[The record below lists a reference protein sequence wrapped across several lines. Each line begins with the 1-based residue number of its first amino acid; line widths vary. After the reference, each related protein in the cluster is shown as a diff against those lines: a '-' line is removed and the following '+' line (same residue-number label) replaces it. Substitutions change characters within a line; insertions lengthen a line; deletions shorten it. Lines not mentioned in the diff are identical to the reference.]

1 MREITA
7 KIFYN
12 LRSFLKDTLMLLRHN
27 LRSTILFSLWCG
39 LLFLYIMDLTKRVCY
54 SILTRTQ
61 GISYIDKTNLTVL
74 LRPVPFLL
82 LTFYLIVLTFCALFE
97 IGGLLHA
104 FSMAQVGRDTD
115 PLNMIYEGLT
125 TVRKTLHPRNW
136 PILFFLLV
144 LYPFTNIICLTNSY
158 KLAIPPFVLQA
169 ISVSRSY
176 SRMFRGFFVLMM
188 IAELIFFF
196 SINIYILQK
205 KDFLQSCAS
214 SFMLGRRYFV
224 STVFCLAI
232 LGLCLKVS
240 INTIA
245 SAIVVNVLDFAS
257 FVGQSKEPL
266 IAGTG
271 IFETSIGALRHVLV
285 AALAPAVN
293 NAGCTTMFF
302 RYLEEQNQLNTL
314 EPSVFRT
321 ITGPKRKRAS
331 VLVSLSVV
339 LIAVFSHYL
348 IADAGYL
355 MEEVTPPI
363 VCAHRGDNVHA
374 PENTY
379 PAFELCM
386 AENLP
391 WIEVDIQQ
399 AGDGTIV
406 CSHDVSI
413 KRVCGVNIPI
423 YRLTY
428 EELQKYKMGDWMPGN
443 YENVT
448 IPKLEEVLLLAKEN
462 NVKVQVDIKESGR
475 EKDYEEGI
483 LKVINDTGMHDQV
496 MVISISAGH
505 IKRIKELDPT
515 IVTAHAV
522 MKAWGN
528 YAQVD
533 DANNLSLELGGV
545 SPEIVHEI
553 QKSGM
558 KVFCWTADDPKDI
571 QYLVSCGVDVIGTDN
586 PIMVLDELEHADF
599 SGGFRRIFHI
609 VMYVLQ
615 RMEK

>member
-1 MREITA
+1 MRELSG
-7 KIFYN
+7 KLFSN
-12 LRSFLKDTLMLLRHN
+12 LRSFLKETLRLLRHN
-27 LRSTILFSLWCG
+27 LKSTIFFSLWCG
-39 LLFLYIMDLTKRVCY
+39 VLFLYILDLTKRFCY

-61 GISYIDKTNLTVL
+61 GVAYIDKTNLTVL
-74 LRPVPFLL
+74 LKPVPFLL
-82 LTFYLIVLTFCALFE
+82 LTFYLIVLTYCALFE

-115 PLNMIYEGLT
+115 PLNMMHEGLK

-136 PILFFLLV
+136 PILFFVLV

-188 IAELIFFF
+188 IAELVFFF

-205 KDFLQSCAS
+205 KSFFQSCAG
-214 SFMLGRRYFV
+214 SFMLCRRYFV

-232 LGLCLKVS
+232 LGLFLRVS
-240 INTIA
+240 INSIS
-245 SAIVVNVLDFAS
+245 SAVVANILDFAS
-257 FVGQSKEPL
+257 FVRQKKEPFA
-266 IAGTG
+266 AGTG
-271 IFETSIGALRHVLV
+271 IFETSIGAMRHILI

-302 RYLEEQNQLNTL
+302 RYLEEQNKLNTL

-321 ITGPKRKRAS
+321 ITGRKRKWAS
-331 VLVSLSVV
+331 VLVSLSAV

-348 IADAGYL
+348 IADTGYL
-355 MEEVTPPI
+355 MEEVKPPI

-391 WIEVDIQQ
+391 WVEVDIQQ
-399 AGDGTIV
+399 ARDGTIV
-406 CSHDVSI
+406 CSHDVSLS
-413 KRVCGVNIPI
+413 RVCGVNIPI
-423 YRLTY
+423 SRLSY
-428 EELQKYKMGDWMPGN
+428 EELREYKMGDWMPGN
-443 YENVT
+443 YEDVT
-448 IPKLEEVLLLAKEN
+448 IPTLEEILLLAKEN
-462 NVKVQVDIKESGR
+462 NVKVQVDIKGTGR

-483 LKVINDTGMHDQV
+483 LKAINDTGMHDEV
-496 MVISISAGH
+496 MVISISGER

-522 MKAWGN
+522 IKAWSN
-528 YAQVD
+528 YAQVE
-533 DANNLSLELGGV
+533 DADNLSLELGGV
-545 SPEIVHEI
+545 SPDIVHAI
-553 QKSGM
+553 QESGM
-558 KVFCWTADDPKDI
+558 KVFCWTADDAKDI

-586 PIMVLDELEHADF
+586 PIMVLDELKRADY

-609 VMYVLQ
+609 VMYMLQ